1 MYYMSSEKIDEEMN
15 ILYIINK
22 MRELNVLIKYF
33 KQDPVIKKEFSK
45 D

>member
-1 MYYMSSEKIDEEMN
+1 MDEEMN

-22 MRELNVLIKYF
+22 LRELNVLIKYF
-33 KQDPVIKKEFSK
+33 KQDPVMSKEFSK